1 MKAAGIKKKKKK
13 KKRQGDLGPAKGV
26 FGSMVPE
33 ERPKLTIKAVLPK
46 ADYLITC
53 IMTLM
58 QTDIYFE
65 ISPLF
70 LSSTHSL
77 IMYRYQPLTPRNWVM
92 QGLLRNEGR
101 CSRYGRGCLVT
112 GVPCDRVARAGLEQ
126 MRGLWTES
134 AHTRAPEKA
143 CLLAPG
149 LRAARACLSSAP

>member
-1 MKAAGIKKKKKK
+1 MTLQRREREQSERDLTEKKKKA
-13 KKRQGDLGPAKGV
+13 GDLGPAKGV

-46 ADYLITC
+46 ADHLITC
-53 IMTLM
+53 IMTLS
-58 QTDIYFE
+58 QTDIYSE

-92 QGLLRNEGR
+92 LGLLRNEGR

-112 GVPCDRVARAGLEQ
+112 RVPCDGVARAGLEQ

-134 AHTRAPEKA
+134 AHTRA
-143 CLLAPG
+143 
-149 LRAARACLSSAP
+149 S